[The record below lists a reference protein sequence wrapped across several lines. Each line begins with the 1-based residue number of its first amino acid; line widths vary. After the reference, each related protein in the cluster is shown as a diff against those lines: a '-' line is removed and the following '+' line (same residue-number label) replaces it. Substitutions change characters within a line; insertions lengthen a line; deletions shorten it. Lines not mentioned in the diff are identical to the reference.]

1 MRRVPPSVH
10 VREELNRLLSG
21 GVETETNVVSAFVEL
36 AIRLVVQQLLE
47 AEQADVLGG
56 RGRDERRGEG
66 QRGSRNGYEPGRIRT
81 AEGAIPVA
89 VPQVRGADQ
98 PFRSSLM
105 SLQRATPRSSSA
117 SSPRCTRG
125 GCPRKTSRT
134 PSGTRPGSC

>member
-1 MRRVPPSVH
+1 MRRVPPSVR
-10 VREELNRLLSG
+10 VREELHRLLSG
-21 GVETETNVVSAFVEL
+21 GVETETDVVSAFVEL

-66 QRGSRNGYEPGRIRT
+66 QQGSRNGYEAGRIRT

-117 SSPRCTRG
+117 SSPRWTRG
-125 GCPRKTSRT
+125 GCPRETSRT
-134 PSGTRPGSC
+134 PSGTRPWSC